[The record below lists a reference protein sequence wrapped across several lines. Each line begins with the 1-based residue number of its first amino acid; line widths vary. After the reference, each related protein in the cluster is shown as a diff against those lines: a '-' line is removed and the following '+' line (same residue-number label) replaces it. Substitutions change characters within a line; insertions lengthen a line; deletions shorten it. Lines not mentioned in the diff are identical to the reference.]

1 MSILGTVI
9 RTHPRDVAVVADRL
23 SALPGLD
30 LSLNP
35 GDGRLVAVIE
45 DAEGEHGPVA
55 AAATL
60 AAIAQWPEVMSTSLV
75 YEYSG
80 PDAPA
85 PAGAE
90 GTDFKAWRQS
100 LADMAAGSPAAPSP

>member
-1 MSILGTVI
+1 MSILGPVI
-9 RTHPRDVAVVADRL
+9 RTHPRDVSAVADRL

-30 LSLNP
+30 LALNP
-35 GDGRLVAVIE
+35 GDGRLVAVVE
-45 DAEGEHGPVA
+45 DAQDAQGPVA

-75 YEYSG
+75 DEYSG
-80 PDAPA
+80 SEAPA
-85 PAGAE
+85 SAGAE

-100 LADMAAGSPAAPSP
+100 LAERSAGSPAATPP